1 MEAKR
6 WYSITRDKVG
16 VVSGMSDRTKYS
28 WPDKKGSLVLAH
40 DHSVLRAER
49 DGHCATDFICINRK
63 VLGLVSKGLFEHS
76 SQRPSTLRR
85 GQFRGPEPRKQ
96 CCVPNHPELRLKTCI
111 LLRKLHLG
119 QNSLGIAHLCPTWR
133 QLATQRLVL
142 ESSEGSS
149 RCLIIKELK

>member
-6 WYSITRDKVG
+6 WYSITRDKAG
-16 VVSGMSDRTKYS
+16 MVSGMSDRTKYS

-40 DHSVLRAER
+40 EHGVLRTER

-85 GQFRGPEPRKQ
+85 GQFRGPEPLEAMLCTKPPQ
-96 CCVPNHPELRLKTCI
+96 NYSLKHVFCSESCI
-111 LLRKLHLG
+111 WGRTH
-119 QNSLGIAHLCPTWR
+119 W
-133 QLATQRLVL
+133 
-142 ESSEGSS
+142 E
-149 RCLIIKELK
+149 